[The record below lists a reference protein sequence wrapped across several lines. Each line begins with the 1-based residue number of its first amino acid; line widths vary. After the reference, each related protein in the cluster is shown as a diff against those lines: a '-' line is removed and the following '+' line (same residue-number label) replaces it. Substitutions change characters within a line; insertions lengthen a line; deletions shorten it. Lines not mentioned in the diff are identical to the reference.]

1 MVKNIC
7 PKTRVKSKRS
17 MIFLNGW
24 DLYAEVDGLE
34 MTVQFGAKTGHLDE
48 NEKPIGLQ
56 TLHFRRPL
64 LEDPLLKGPPSFVS
78 PFTLKTVY
86 FDFFV
91 PSKWVSKGIGP
102 ESDAK
107 WSNFIANHNGS
118 HTLCIRL
125 LFEKVIL
132 SDKNGMYL
140 MTGRKWEWRL
150 PVVDNESN
158 EPWII
163 LLLYINHI
171 YENRFTVI
179 LLNQYFTTSHKSSA
193 FFRPGRSR
201 SWQDRIISK
210 TIFPSDQILVPKILF
225 LPRKDRSFRK
235 KII

>member
-1 MVKNIC
+1 M
-7 PKTRVKSKRS
+7 
-17 MIFLNGW
+17 
-24 DLYAEVDGLE
+24 
-34 MTVQFGAKTGHLDE
+34 
-48 NEKPIGLQ
+48 
-56 TLHFRRPL
+56 
-64 LEDPLLKGPPSFVS
+64 
-78 PFTLKTVY
+78 
-86 FDFFV
+86 
-91 PSKWVSKGIGP
+91 
-102 ESDAK
+102 
-107 WSNFIANHNGS
+107 S
-118 HTLCIRL
+118 HILCIRL

-171 YENRFTVI
+171 YQNRFTVI

-210 TIFPSDQILVPKILF
+210 TIFSSDQILVPKILF
-225 LPRKDRSFRK
+225 LPRKDRSFRNK
-235 KII
+235 TEKDRIVSIGVGNVLRIDRILSLKRPFKFCLNTIWF